1 MTHRIRSELSG
12 GNLLAAT
19 DSRDGTQ
26 VFRAVDPRTGQLG
39 SVEFHEATD
48 GEVQRAVAAASEA
61 FTVFLGWD
69 DRQRATLLR
78 GIADA
83 VEADRDPLVAAA
95 SDETALPDQRL
106 HGELTRTTVQLRAFA
121 DLLVDGWYV
130 DAVIDPADPSATP
143 APRPDL
149 RRMLVP
155 IGPVAVFGASNFPF
169 AFSVPGGDTA
179 SALAAGCP
187 VVAKA
192 HPSHPGTS
200 ELAGRAIRRTLA
212 ELGAPAGLFS
222 LVQGRRPEVS
232 RALVLAGPI
241 RAVGFTGSYQAGRS
255 LFELAAGRP
264 EPIPVYAEMGSLNP
278 VFVTRAALAS
288 RGTQIADGFVASL
301 TMGHGQFCTKPGLIF
316 IPDGTDGDAF
326 VQTVADRLGSVGSCP
341 LLNEGIR
348 AALAAALAETTGLP
362 GVEVVVRGGDGEPT
376 GSHAEPSLLQVDGAT
391 FTSTPQ
397 LLREHFGPVSLVVR
411 CPQEEFPSAAERL
424 EGSLTGTVHAEPA
437 DHDTVVP
444 LVDALRE
451 RVGRLIWNG
460 FPTGVAVTA
469 AMHHGGPFP
478 ATTFPAHTSVG
489 LLAIRRFLRPVA
501 YQDFPPDLLPAALRD
516 DNPLRI
522 HRLVDGVFTE
532 EVRR

>member
-1 MTHRIRSELSG
+1 MTHRIRAELRG
-12 GNLLAAT
+12 GSLVAGT
-19 DSRDGTQ
+19 DSRDGTE
-26 VFRAVDPRTGQLG
+26 VFRAVNPRTGQAG

-61 FTVFLGWD
+61 FGAFRSWD
-69 DRQRATLLR
+69 DRRRAALLH

-83 VEADRDPLVAAA
+83 VEADRDVLVATA

-130 DAVIDPADPSATP
+130 DAVIDPADPSAAP

-155 IGPVAVFGASNFPF
+155 IGPIAVFGASNFPF

-200 ELAGRAIRRTLA
+200 ELAGRAILRA
-212 ELGAPAGLFS
+212 LGDLDAPAGLFS
-222 LVQGRRPEVS
+222 LVHGRRPEVS

-278 VFVTRAALAS
+278 VFVTRAALAA
-288 RGTQIADGFVASL
+288 RGAQIAEGFVASL

-316 IPDGTDGDAF
+316 VPDGSDGDAF
-326 VQTVADRLGSVGSCP
+326 VQTVADRLGSVGACP

-348 AALAAALAETTGLP
+348 ATLAATLAETTGLP
-362 GVEVVVRGGDGEPT
+362 GVDVVVRGAASGP

-411 CPQEEFPSAAERL
+411 CQEEDFPSAAQHL
-424 EGSLTGTVHAEPA
+424 EGNLTGAVHGEPA
-437 DHDTVVP
+437 DHDRVVP

-501 YQDFPPDLLPAALRD
+501 YQDFPPDLLPAALHD

-522 HRLVDGVFTE
+522 RRIVDGVFTE
-532 EVRR
+532 EARR